1 MVTALIGPSGCGKST
16 LLRTMS
22 RLLSPRAGQVLLDG
36 TGSAIKADGATVVS
50 AELDASNGA
59 IFPIDKVLNP
69 ANSMAAM
76 GDEEAAAPAEAASSA
91 KPCTASVSVKNP
103 RQWTTTV
110 VNVSRVGA
118 NAKVTTRAKYKTT
131 TNTKQAKASA
141 RGTAAVKY
149 PIAGATPGRTVWVDV
164 TAVSGKTTWKCST
177 SFTPRHK

>member
-1 MVTALIGPSGCGKST
+1 MCIRDS
-16 LLRTMS
+16 
-22 RLLSPRAGQVLLDG
+22 
-36 TGSAIKADGATVVS
+36 
-50 AELDASNGA
+50 
-59 IFPIDKVLNP
+59 
-69 ANSMAAM
+69 
-76 GDEEAAAPAEAASSA
+76 
-91 KPCTASVSVKNP
+91 TASVSVKNP

-110 VNVSRVGA
+110 VNVSRVSA

-177 SFTPRHK
+177 SFTPRRK

>member
-1 MVTALIGPSGCGKST
+1 MVTTAP
-16 LLRTMS
+16 LRRS
-22 RLLSPRAGQVLLDG
+22 VA
-36 TGSAIKADGATVVS
+36 ATVL
-50 AELDASNGA
+50 ALA
-59 IFPIDKVLNP
+59 L
-69 ANSMAAM
+69 AA
-76 GDEEAAAPAEAASSA
+76 GLSVADAAPAEAASSA